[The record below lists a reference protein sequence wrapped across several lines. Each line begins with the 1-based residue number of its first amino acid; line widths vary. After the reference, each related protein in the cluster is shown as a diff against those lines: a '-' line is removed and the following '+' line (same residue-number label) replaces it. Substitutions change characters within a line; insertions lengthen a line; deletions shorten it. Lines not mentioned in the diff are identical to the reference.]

1 MVETGDPA
9 LQDFDFDSGR
19 AYIFANVDRLDSVYF
34 PREGYGAQI
43 DVTTARG
50 WLGSDTDYDQ
60 FNFEAIGAKSFGRHS
75 VQGGLSF
82 HMTFDGTLPVQDRY
96 RLGGRGK
103 LVGYRPNER
112 TGQHYAVV
120 YTGYTYQLAE
130 VFGRSALV
138 GGTLEYGNAWEQRS
152 QMAWDDGLWNGSV
165 YLGFDSWIGPM
176 LFGYGMREGGE
187 GVLFIEIGQP
197 F

>member
-1 MVETGDPA
+1 M
-9 LQDFDFDSGR
+9 
-19 AYIFANVDRLDSVYF
+19 
-34 PREGYGAQI
+34 
-43 DVTTARG
+43 
-50 WLGSDTDYDQ
+50 
-60 FNFEAIGAKSFGRHS
+60 
-75 VQGGLSF
+75 SF
-82 HMTFDGTLPVQDRY
+82 HTTFEGELPVQDRY

-112 TGQHYAVV
+112 TGQQYAVV
-120 YTGYTYQLAE
+120 YMGYTYQLAE

-138 GGTLEYGNAWEQRS
+138 GGTLEYGNAWERRS
-152 QMAWDDGLWNGSV
+152 QMAWGDGLWNGSV